1 MKRIP
6 VIAGNWKMNT
16 TLGEALALVQALRGP
31 LDAVRGVEKIVC
43 PPYVSLAAVSEALQ
57 GSSVAV
63 GAQNVHHQP
72 KGAFTGEIAPGMLV
86 GLCTHVIVGHSER
99 RQFFGEDDAVVNAK
113 VVAALGAGLAP
124 IIAVGERLEEREQGR
139 TEAVITQQVL
149 GGLKDI
155 PAAASLI
162 IAYEP
167 VWAIGTGRA
176 ATSEEAN
183 ATIGLIRKL
192 IAAHYG
198 EVFAQGLRILY
209 GGSMTPENVAALL
222 GQPEIDGG
230 LVGGASLKADDFIAL
245 VQRAAEAAAA
255 R

>member
-1 MKRIP
+1 MKRTP

-16 TLGEALALVQALRGP
+16 TLGEARALAQALRGP

-43 PPYVSLAAVSEALQ
+43 PPFVSLAAVSEVLR

-63 GAQNVHHQP
+63 GAQNVYHQP
-72 KGAFTGEIAPGMLV
+72 KGAFTGEISPGMLA
-86 GLCTHVIVGHSER
+86 GLCTHVIIGHSER
-99 RQFFGEDDAVVNAK
+99 RQYFGEDDAAVNKK
-113 VVAALGAGLAP
+113 VGAALEAGLAP
-124 IIAVGERLEEREQGR
+124 IMAVGERLEEREQGR
-139 TEAVITQQVL
+139 TEAVITWQVQ

-155 PAAASLI
+155 AAAASLV

-176 ATSEEAN
+176 ATPEEAN
-183 ATIGLIRKL
+183 ATIGLIRRL
-192 IAAHYG
+192 AAGQYG
-198 EVFAQGLRILY
+198 DAFAQRLRILY
-209 GGSMTPENVAALL
+209 GGSVTPENVGAIM
-222 GQPEIDGG
+222 GQREIDGG
-230 LVGGASLKADDFIAL
+230 LVGGASLKAGDFITL